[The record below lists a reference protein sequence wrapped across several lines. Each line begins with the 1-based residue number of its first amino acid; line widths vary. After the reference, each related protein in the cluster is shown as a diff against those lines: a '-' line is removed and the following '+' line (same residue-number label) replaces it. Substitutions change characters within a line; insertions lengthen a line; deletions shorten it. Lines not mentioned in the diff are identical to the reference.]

1 MSGGIPEFWP
11 GLALAALLSS
21 APVLAAAESEPV
33 RVERDI
39 VYGQGLINADSQ
51 PQQRDLLMDWYQPAA
66 AAAKPRPAVI
76 MAFGGS
82 FLRGSKGD
90 EHFHENGAQDSSMA
104 DYCLAFA
111 RRGYTCFSIE
121 YRLMQENPGL
131 AEPIPADLLMP
142 ENLAITP
149 QTTARIDFARQ
160 AQGLEPM
167 DEKGRAQFWQ
177 TLLSASEDMAS
188 AVAHVR
194 SQSDKYS
201 VDPERIAIGGF
212 SAGAITA
219 INAAYGRQLP
229 VKAVL
234 SMSGSTWGYLLPG
247 HVGSSAPPL
256 LQFVGQEDLPGVV
269 RGSAAV
275 ASALDDVGVERQ
287 MAWVPGFG
295 HFYPMGAVSLAA
307 DFSKLSVEQRAVEFL
322 QRQLM
327 TQ

>member
-1 MSGGIPEFWP
+1 MSVGITEFWP
-11 GLALAALLSS
+11 GLALVALLSS
-21 APVLAAAESEPV
+21 APVLAAAEPERV

-66 AAAKPRPAVI
+66 AAVKPRPAVI

-111 RRGYTCFSIE
+111 RRGYNCFSIE

-131 AEPIPADLLMP
+131 AEPIPADQLMP

-160 AQGLEPM
+160 AQGLDPM
-167 DEKGRAQFWQ
+167 DDKGRARFWQ

-194 SQSDKYS
+194 S
-201 VDPERIAIGGF
+201 
-212 SAGAITA
+212 
-219 INAAYGRQLP
+219 
-229 VKAVL
+229 
-234 SMSGSTWGYLLPG
+234 
-247 HVGSSAPPL
+247 
-256 LQFVGQEDLPGVV
+256 
-269 RGSAAV
+269 
-275 ASALDDVGVERQ
+275 
-287 MAWVPGFG
+287 
-295 HFYPMGAVSLAA
+295 
-307 DFSKLSVEQRAVEFL
+307 
-322 QRQLM
+322 
-327 TQ
+327 